1 MWSNFVQ
8 TTNVMRSYLLQAL
21 SKKQNGS
28 YITVTNLVWFT
39 SEKKRLFVQIYKM
52 WTVIRPTW
60 GMPTTRAYVYST
72 QIQKWQNVK
81 SQEEFNVTRK
91 NDLNSLQS
99 ECEILKLRKNILLE
113 NFAKMQKKAG
123 IANQRNIARK
133 DTTLDHQLII
143 TPPFQIPDIVI
154 NKRTKTFSY
163 YKRKCVWH

>member
-1 MWSNFVQ
+1 MGNAYNKSLCIFHAN
-8 TTNVMRSYLLQAL
+8 
-21 SKKQNGS
+21 
-28 YITVTNLVWFT
+28 
-39 SEKKRLFVQIYKM
+39 SEMTKH
-52 WTVIRPTW
+52 
-60 GMPTTRAYVYST
+60 
-72 QIQKWQNVK
+72 VK
-81 SQEEFNVTRK
+81 SQEEFNVIRK

-113 NFAKMQKKAG
+113 NFSKMQKKAG

-163 YKRKCVWH
+163 YKRKCV